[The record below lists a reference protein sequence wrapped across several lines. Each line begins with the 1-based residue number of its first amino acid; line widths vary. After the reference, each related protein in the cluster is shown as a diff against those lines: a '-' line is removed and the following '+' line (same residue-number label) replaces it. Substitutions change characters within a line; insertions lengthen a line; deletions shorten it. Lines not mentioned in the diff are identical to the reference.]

1 VSEGADKKRMKLR
14 YAGVCRVCDAD
25 LPARVEAIYERT
37 TKTVRCLD
45 CSPTDAASP
54 PSSVVEVRA
63 KRASKPLTDPI
74 DPGTPS
80 ASARREYDRRQT
92 KREARIREKHP
103 KLGGL
108 ILAVTEE
115 PQSTKSWD
123 TGAVGEER
131 LGQKLNELASD
142 SLRVLHDRLIPGTR
156 ANIDHIAV
164 TPTGVYVIDPKRYA
178 GRRPTL
184 KIEGGLLRPRT
195 EKLLVGGRDRTKL
208 VDGVLK
214 QVGIVRAIVGDDVP
228 VNGVLCFI
236 DADWPLI
243 GGSFSTRGVEVLWPK
258 KLYPRLAAP
267 TPSQVDLDA
276 MHRAIAAALP
286 PA

>member
-14 YAGVCRVCDAD
+14 YAGVCRVCEAE
-25 LPARVEAIYERT
+25 LAARVEAIYERS

-45 CSPTDAASP
+45 CSPAIAAAPS
-54 PSSVVEVRA
+54 SSVVEVRA
-63 KRASKPLTDPI
+63 QQASKPRPDPI
-74 DPGTPS
+74 DPGTPG
-80 ASARREYDRRQT
+80 ASARREYERRQA

-108 ILAVTEE
+108 ILAVTDE

-123 TGAVGEER
+123 TGAIGEER
-131 LGQKLNELASD
+131 LGEKLNELASD
-142 SLRVLHDRLIPGTR
+142 TLRVLHDRRIPGTR

-164 TPTGVYVIDPKRYA
+164 TPTGVYVIDPKRYS
-178 GRRPTL
+178 GRPTL
-184 KIEGGLLRPRT
+184 KVEGGLLRPRT

-214 QVGIVRAIVGDDVP
+214 QVGLVHSIVGEDVP
-228 VNGVLCFI
+228 VTGVLCFM

-243 GGSFSTRGVEVLWPK
+243 GGSFTTRGVGVLWPK
-258 KLYPRLAAP
+258 KLYPALSAP
-267 TPSQVDLDA
+267 TPPQVDLDTL
-276 MHRAIAAALP
+276 HRALAAAFP

>member
-1 VSEGADKKRMKLR
+1 MRLR
-14 YAGVCRVCDAD
+14 YAGVCRLCDAD

-45 CSPTDAASP
+45 CSIDPLVEEGALRPSRDPSP
-54 PSSVVEVRA
+54 P
-63 KRASKPLTDPI
+63 PLEEGALRPSRNQAPI
-74 DPGTPS
+74 DPGTPG
-80 ASARREYDRRQT
+80 ASARREYERRQT
-92 KREARIREKHP
+92 KRETRIRGKHP

-108 ILAVTEE
+108 ILAVTDE

-123 TGAVGEER
+123 TGAIGEER

-142 SLRVLHDRLIPGTR
+142 ALRVLHDRRIPGTR

-164 TPTGVYVIDPKRYA
+164 TPTGVYVIDPKRYS
-178 GRRPTL
+178 GRPTL
-184 KIEGGLLRPRT
+184 RVEGGLLRART
-195 EKLLVGGRDRTKL
+195 EKLLVAGRDRTKL

-214 QVGIVRAIVGDDVP
+214 QVDLVRAIVGEDIP
-228 VNGVLCFI
+228 VTGVLCFI
-236 DADWPLI
+236 EADWPLI
-243 GGSFSTRGVEVLWPK
+243 GGSFTTRGVEVLWPK

-276 MHRAIAAALP
+276 LHLALAAAFP